1 MSQQE
6 SLSRRER
13 QIMNVIYASGSADVQ
28 HVVDALADP
37 PSYTSVRT
45 MLRLLEDKGHLTHS
59 KNGQRSVY
67 KPKIPREKAGT
78 TALRQLVATFFD
90 DSAEQT
96 VAALIDDSAPKLSE
110 EELERLAQLIDQ
122 ARKEGR

>member
-13 QIMNVIYASGSADVQ
+13 QIMNVIYTSGSADVQ

-59 KNGQRSVY
+59 KNVLTGLDVASATGGAGARNSSKNTHFQ
-67 KPKIPREKAGT
+67 IPIRF
-78 TALRQLVATFFD
+78 Q
-90 DSAEQT
+90 S
-96 VAALIDDSAPKLSE
+96 
-110 EELERLAQLIDQ
+110 
-122 ARKEGR
+122 